1 MYSGIL
7 FIAQSPWTRH
17 SVACSHRYHK
27 EIVKFLCGM
36 EERSATNEHIA
47 EHIGEDEG
55 VGGHE
60 RYLIR
65 KLALSLYNYTDDAV
79 SLRLVRTR

>member
-1 MYSGIL
+1 
-7 FIAQSPWTRH
+7 
-17 SVACSHRYHK
+17 
-27 EIVKFLCGM
+27 M

-47 EHIGEDEG
+47 EHREDEG